1 MRTFVLAMVAAMA
14 ATSATAADLGNG
26 LALNTEIE
34 ATYNVDATTT
44 VATINPEF
52 AYSGVNALTLTAG
65 TTLTAYDNTGTTFD
79 LTDEFD
85 HLPVLEFG
93 AAYAV
98 RDDLTVEALVDY
110 DLETETRGDLTLVAT
125 FNF

>member
-1 MRTFVLAMVAAMA
+1 MRTFVLAAVAAMA
-14 ATSATAADLGNG
+14 ATSASAMDLTSA
-26 LALNTEIE
+26 LALNTE
-34 ATYNVDATTT
+34 AVTTYNVDAETT
-44 VATINPEF
+44 VATINPEI
-52 AYSGVNALTLTAG
+52 AYTGLTNFTLTAG

-93 AAYAV
+93 ASYAI
-98 RDDLTVEALVDY
+98 RDDFTVEALVDY
-110 DLETETRGDLTLVAT
+110 DLEAESRGDLTLVAT

>member
-1 MRTFVLAMVAAMA
+1 MRTIVLAMVAAMA

-98 RDDLTVEALVDY
+98 RDDLTVEALVNY
-110 DLETETRGDLTLVAT
+110 DLEAKTRGDLTIVAS